1 LLALEDWVIG
11 SEAFLQ
17 KIALLAKPTGR
28 RKSLSKRHS
37 GFTPELIISQVA
49 NQFDVSLDAYVDF
62 RCRSEH
68 DATSI
73 SDTSLVWTPMSI
85 SVVVPKAER
94 SRHCFAEN

>member
-1 LLALEDWVIG
+1 MASDRVLLALEDWVIG

-17 KIALLAKPTGR
+17 KIVLQAKPTGR

-49 NQFDVSLDAYVDF
+49 NQFDVSPDADVAF
-62 RCRSEH
+62 
-68 DATSI
+68 AP
-73 SDTSLVWTPMSI
+73 TPMSV
-85 SVVVPKAER
+85 SVLVPKAGR